1 MWGYYSNFDGQLEV
15 TDDADVSAR
24 KNIDCPWTRIP
35 TFPVLVLKF
44 DPASVQGMREKLECY
59 LEERIGPQFR
69 GLSEGILAALNITAP
84 RRTKGENPT
93 VLKDGRRVWSY
104 EGSPPDPKAYSKAID
119 QLADEVKSDLRAT
132 SKMRRTKG
140 KKGGRKKL

>member
-1 MWGYYSNFDGQLEV
+1 MWEV
-15 TDDADVSAR
+15 GSTLYPSSGSAKRAGGWAGIDVN
-24 KNIDCPWTRIP
+24 K
-35 TFPVLVLKF
+35 VLVLPL
-44 DPASVQGMREKLECY
+44 DPASVQGMREKVAEYFL
-59 LEERIGPQFR
+59 
-69 GLSEGILAALNITAP
+69 GLSPNEYVREALADEILAALNITTP